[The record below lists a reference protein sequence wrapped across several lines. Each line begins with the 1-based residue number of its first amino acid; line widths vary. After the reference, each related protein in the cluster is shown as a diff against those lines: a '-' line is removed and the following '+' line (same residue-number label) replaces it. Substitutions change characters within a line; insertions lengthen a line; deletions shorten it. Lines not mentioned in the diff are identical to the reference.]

1 MKQSTVF
8 FLACVFLFGS
18 DLLAQHSKS
27 TGKFS
32 GPFQTPLFTST
43 DKSNLTQSHWN
54 VTFQSLYSKSKAGLF
69 NTPALKSAKWKQ
81 KLDDIQHGTYG
92 TGWQSKTT
100 ANNPVISTN
109 FKGNELKTWTP
120 TDNTVA
126 ISNNGF
132 IVSCT
137 NFGIEYYDSLGNPI
151 LQNHTWDAFVNNL
164 ALNQAKF
171 DPRVLYDNKNDR
183 FITVLLHG
191 FSSTTSKILVCFS
204 KTNNPV
210 DGWNIYQLSGNPYND
225 TTWTDFPTI
234 GINDDELFINGNR
247 FGDAP
252 NYAWK
257 ESYIYQIGLADGYNG
272 TPLTFALWNNL
283 QTPDMKDGVTCY
295 PASDGQGKSLKN
307 KMYFVCLQP
316 DSGSNVYLF
325 RLDGN
330 LASSN
335 PTMNVSQYAI
345 PPYEVCANAFQKDP
359 TTGNIDSLY
368 TGSAWTQN
376 AFSLH
381 RTIHFTYCADIM
393 NGWCGLMYG
402 RIFLD
407 SNKAEVT
414 AFGSP
419 GTDLSY
425 PAVASFGY
433 DSADNGAVIAYV
445 RSDSSITPECGVISV
460 DHYFTWSNL
469 QTVKTGDTCVNILY
483 PPNYPVSPERW
494 GDYTGICRKYNSPI
508 PQAWMAA
515 AYGANTLPRR
525 ASYGTWIAKI
535 LTAESPV
542 VAGITENNS
551 NKSTIKLFPNPA
563 SKLFTLEFEN
573 KKAGKVNITLYSIH
587 GQVVRVLFNDVLR
600 ASQNQLSFNTLML
613 APGTYFIKASREG
626 EILAQ
631 EKLIIQ

>member
-1 MKQSTVF
+1 MKKYAS
-8 FLACVFLFGS
+8 LLFS
-18 DLLAQHSKS
+18 LLSCMSMISEAQQNVP
-27 TGKFS
+27 TGAFS
-32 GPFQTPLFTST
+32 GPFQTPIFHST
-43 DKSNLTQSHWN
+43 DASNLTQTHWN
-54 VTFQSLYSKSKAGLF
+54 VTIQSMYDKSKAGLF
-69 NTPALKSAKWKQ
+69 QTPLLKQNKLQQ
-81 KLDDIQHGTYG
+81 KLHDIQSGIYPS
-92 TGWQSKTT
+92 WQSKTSAT
-100 ANNPVISTN
+100 NPIISTN

-126 ISNNGF
+126 ISNAG
-132 IVSCT
+132 ILVSCT
-137 NFGIEYYDSLGNPI
+137 NYGIEYYDSMGTAI
-151 LQNHTWDAFVNNL
+151 LQNHTWDAFINNL

-171 DPRVLYDNKNDR
+171 DPRVIYDNKHDR

-191 FSSTTSKILVCFS
+191 FSSSTSKILVCFS

-252 NYAWK
+252 NYKWK
-257 ESYIYQIGLADGYNG
+257 ESYIYQIGLADGYAG

-295 PASDGQGKSLKN
+295 PASDGQGKSIKD

-316 DSGSNVYLF
+316 DSGSKVYLF

-335 PTMNVSQYAI
+335 PTMNVSQYNI
-345 PPYEVCANAFQKDP
+345 PAYEVCANAFQKDP

-376 AFSLH
+376 AFSLN
-381 RTIHFTYCADIM
+381 RTIHFTYCADIL

-407 SNKAEVT
+407 SNKAEVISY
-414 AFGSP
+414 GSP

-433 DSADNGAVIAYV
+433 DSVDNGAVIAYV

-460 DHYFTWSNL
+460 DHHFTWSNL
-469 QTVKTGDTCVNILY
+469 QTVKTGDTSVNILY
-483 PPNYPVSPERW
+483 PPSYPIMPERW
-494 GDYTGICRKYNSPI
+494 GDYTGICRKYNASI

-515 AYGANTLPRR
+515 AYGANTPPRK

-535 LTAESPV
+535 VTAESPV
-542 VAGITENNS
+542 VLGLEEQNNFENS
-551 NKSTIKLFPNPA
+551 LPKVFPNPA
-563 SKLFTLEFEN
+563 NDLFTIQFEN
-573 KKAGKVNITLYSIH
+573 KLPGRVRVELFDIS
-587 GQVVRVLFNDVLR
+587 GRVVRVLFEDMLR
-600 ASQNQLSFNTLML
+600 KSQNQLSFNKLML
-613 APGTYFIKASREG
+613 AQGTYIVKASRGRDVLLSERLV
-626 EILAQ
+626 I
-631 EKLIIQ
+631 K